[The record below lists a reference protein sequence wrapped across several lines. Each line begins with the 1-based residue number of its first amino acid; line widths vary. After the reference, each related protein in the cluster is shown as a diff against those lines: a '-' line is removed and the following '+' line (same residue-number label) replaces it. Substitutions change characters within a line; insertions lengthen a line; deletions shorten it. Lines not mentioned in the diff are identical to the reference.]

1 VPVRSTRRHR
11 RVSRA
16 ALIDTWKHVSK
27 RRSHFPNELDTLT
40 KINWLLVNIVSRTY
54 TARLAKER
62 LEGQL

>member
-1 VPVRSTRRHR
+1 
-11 RVSRA
+11 
-16 ALIDTWKHVSK
+16 LIDTWKHVSK
-27 RRSHFPNELDTLT
+27 RRSHFPNELDALT